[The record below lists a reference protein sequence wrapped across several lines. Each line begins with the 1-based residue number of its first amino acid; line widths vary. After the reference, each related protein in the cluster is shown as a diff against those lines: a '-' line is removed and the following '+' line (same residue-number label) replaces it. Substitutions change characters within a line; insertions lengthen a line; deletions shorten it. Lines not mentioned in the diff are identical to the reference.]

1 MKRIDRNILY
11 LLATVLLSACTSTD
25 TELMMDE
32 SVIKKPNVIIAEIQ
46 EPVVYQQGITRSTL
60 IYNYSEDRMKFSWG
74 GGDVKL
80 GVYPV
85 GNDSK
90 KSQPIPYRLERILS
104 DLGGVFESEDK
115 KVSLAKTKKYISL
128 KPYFKKDDYS
138 QIQLSY
144 EGQTAEYSPQFFY
157 YPKFSKNIGYLK
169 DHPEKVEEY
178 NIKYN
183 ESEARAC
190 QHLGEFDYLISA
202 QTESA
207 TGDFY
212 FKLRRVGVIARFY
225 FKFGE
230 EQYKD
235 LVIESIRLAADKGN
249 KPFNTQIS
257 LNASSAIDGE
267 NVSVKA
273 IRNLKTSGFVELKY
287 PKGLDLTQTDKNAD
301 DYYIYNNNCYI
312 AAYMMLAP
320 VDLSSLPSNVLLHIY
335 VIGHKK
341 SNSEEKVVLGSGD
354 LKKPNLTPNMLYQWN
369 TMDAKVEEPI
379 TFNLLNVQD
388 WEEGSVFDN
397 GTEGNGTSIW

>member
-85 GNDSK
+85 GNDPK
-90 KSQPIPYRLERILS
+90 KSQPIPYRLESILS

-144 EGQTAEYSPQFFY
+144 EGQTAEYSPQFCY

-169 DHPEKVEEY
+169 DYPEKVEEY

-287 PKGLDLTQTDKNAD
+287 PKGLDLTQTDKDAD
-301 DYYIYNNNCYI
+301 DYYIYNNSCYI

-320 VDLSSLPSNVLLHIY
+320 VDLSSLPSDALLRIY
-335 VIGHKK
+335 VNR
-341 SNSEEKVVLGSGD
+341 S
-354 LKKPNLTPNMLYQWN
+354 
-369 TMDAKVEEPI
+369 
-379 TFNLLNVQD
+379 
-388 WEEGSVFDN
+388 
-397 GTEGNGTSIW
+397 

>member
-25 TELMMDE
+25 IELMMDE
-32 SVIKKPNVIIAEIQ
+32 PVMKKPNVIIAEIQ

-74 GGDVKL
+74 GGEVRL

-85 GNDSK
+85 GDDPR
-90 KSQPIPYRLERILS
+90 KSQPIPYRLESILS
-104 DLGGVFESEDK
+104 DLGGVFESLDK
-115 KVSLAKTKKYISL
+115 DVRLDQTKKHISL
-128 KPYFKKDDYS
+128 KPYIKLDGYS

-144 EGQTAEYSPQFFY
+144 EGQTAEYSPQFCY
-157 YPKFSKNIGYLK
+157 YPKFSINKSYL
-169 DHPEKVEEY
+169 DSHPDEVENYEK
-178 NIKYN
+178 KYH

-190 QHLGEFDYLISA
+190 QHLGDFDYLISA
-202 QTESA
+202 QTESDA
-207 TGDFY
+207 GKFY

-225 FKFGE
+225 LKFTDK
-230 EQYKD
+230 QYED
-235 LVIESIRLAADKGN
+235 MVIESIRLAADKGN
-249 KPFNTQIS
+249 KPFNTKIS
-257 LNASSAIDGE
+257 LNASSAVDGE

-301 DYYIYNNNCYI
+301 DYYIYNNSCYI

-320 VDLSSLPSNVLLHIY
+320 VDLSSLPSDALLRIY

-341 SNSEEKVVLGSGD
+341 SNNEEKVVLGSGE
-354 LKKPNLTPNMLYQWN
+354 LNKPNLTPNMLYQWN
-369 TMDAKVEEPI
+369 TTKAKVEEPI

-397 GTEGNGTSIW
+397 GIEGSGTSIW

>member
-1 MKRIDRNILY
+1 MKRIDRNIIY
-11 LLATVLLSACTSTD
+11 LLTTVLLSACISKD
-25 TELMMDE
+25 AELMMDE
-32 SVIKKPNVIIAEIQ
+32 YVMEKPNVVIAEIQ
-46 EPVVYQQGITRSTL
+46 EPVVYQHGITRSTL

-74 GGDVKL
+74 GGEVKL

-85 GNDSK
+85 GDDPR
-90 KSQPIPYRLERILS
+90 KSQPIPYRLESILS
-104 DLGGVFESEDK
+104 DLGGVFESLDK
-115 KVSLAKTKKYISL
+115 DVRLDQTKKHISL
-128 KPYFKKDDYS
+128 KPYFKLDGYS

-144 EGQTAEYSPQFFY
+144 EEQTADYSPQFCY
-157 YPKFSKNIGYLK
+157 YPKFSINKSYL
-169 DHPEKVEEY
+169 DSHPNEVENYEK
-178 NIKYN
+178 KYH

-190 QHLGEFDYLISA
+190 QHLGDFDYLISA
-202 QTESA
+202 QTESDA
-207 TGDFY
+207 GKFY

-225 FKFGE
+225 FKFTDK
-230 EQYKD
+230 QYED
-235 LVIESIRLAADKGN
+235 MVIESIRLAADKGN
-249 KPFNTQIS
+249 KPFNTKIS
-257 LNASSAIDGE
+257 LNASSAVDGE

-287 PKGLDLTQTDKNAD
+287 PNGLDLTQTDKNAN
-301 DYYIYNNNCYI
+301 DYYIYNNSCYI

-320 VDLSSLPSNVLLHIY
+320 VDLSSLPSDASLRIY

-369 TMDAKVEEPI
+369 TTNATVEEPI

-397 GTEGNGTSIW
+397 GTEGSGTSIW

>member
-32 SVIKKPNVIIAEIQ
+32 SVMKKPNVIIAEIQ

-85 GNDSK
+85 GNDPK
-90 KSQPIPYRLERILS
+90 KSQPIPYRLESILS

-144 EGQTAEYSPQFFY
+144 EGQTAEYSPQFCY

-301 DYYIYNNNCYI
+301 DYYIYNNSCYI

-341 SNSEEKVVLGSGD
+341 SNSEEKVVLGSGE
-354 LKKPNLTPNMLYQWN
+354 LNKPNLTPNMLYQWN
-369 TMDAKVEEPI
+369 TTKATVEEPI
-379 TFNLLNVQD
+379 TFNLLDVQD